1 MIDGK
6 RVLAVVPARGGSKGI
21 PGKNLV
27 LLCGKPLLQWTIE
40 AAQNS
45 RYVDRLVLSSDDEM
59 ICNLG
64 QQLDCDVPFKR
75 PKKLASDD
83 ATTVDVIKDT
93 VDRLPGFDIVIVLQ
107 PTSPLRRSED
117 IDQCLGMLVEKNYCS
132 IASITK
138 VKDHPFLTYKTS
150 ADGFLEPFVG
160 SRAGLSLRRQDL
172 PEAYVLNGAMY
183 AVETNW
189 FISKL
194 ALVSDDTGG
203 FVMPLERSVDID
215 DWPDLAI
222 AEKLI
227 RNDKISG

>member
-27 LLCGKPLLQWTIE
+27 LLCDKPLLQWTIE

-64 QQLDCDVPFKR
+64 QQLGCDVPFKR
-75 PKKLASDD
+75 PKILASDD
-83 ATTVDVIKDT
+83 AVTVDVIKDT
-93 VDRLPGFDIVIVLQ
+93 VYRLPGFDIVIVLQ
-107 PTSPLRRSED
+107 PTSPLRKSED
-117 IDQCLGMLVEKNYCS
+117 IDECLRMLVEKNYCS
-132 IASITK
+132 LASITK
-138 VKDHPFLTYKTS
+138 VKDHPFLAYKTS
-150 ADGFLEPFVG
+150 ADGFLEPFVE

-194 ALVSDDTGG
+194 ALVSDETGG
-203 FVMPLERSVDID
+203 FVMPSERSVDID
-215 DWPDLAI
+215 DWADLAI
-222 AEKLI
+222 AENLL
-227 RNDKISG
+227 RDD

>member
-1 MIDGK
+1 MVCPN
-6 RVLAVVPARGGSKGI
+6 RVRRGISAFRNGRY
-21 PGKNLV
+21 LV

-59 ICNLG
+59 ICNVGEQLG
-64 QQLDCDVPFKR
+64 CDVPFKR
-75 PKKLASDD
+75 PKILASDD

-172 PEAYVLNGAMY
+172 PEAYVLNGAIY

-194 ALVSDDTGG
+194 ALVSDDTCG

-215 DWPDLAI
+215 DWADLAI
-222 AEKLI
+222 AENIL
-227 RNDKISG
+227 RND